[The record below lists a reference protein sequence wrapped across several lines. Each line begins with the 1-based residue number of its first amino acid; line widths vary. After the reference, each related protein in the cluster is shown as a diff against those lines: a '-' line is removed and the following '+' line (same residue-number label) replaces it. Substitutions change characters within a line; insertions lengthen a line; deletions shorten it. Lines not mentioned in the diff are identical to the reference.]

1 MNTVV
6 AIHGASG
13 RLGQLIAA
21 EAGDTFTGPV
31 PRRGDIPVCDVVI
44 DVTSGPGLTQ
54 LLSRLT
60 GQPLLIGTTGD
71 LPTEAIEA
79 YALIA
84 PVAIVPNFSAGVPLL
99 LKLIQQAIDQMP
111 EDWAVE
117 IVEAH
122 HDQKLDAPSG
132 TAKRMQ
138 RAVAEAGDVFVEQP
152 LAMGRKRNALET
164 GIGEVAQS
172 AFQQMV
178 DGQLDDSFVIDQ
190 DTVIHLAEFTVAKID
205 QGHTEFD
212 QLPGKQRRCDPRDYA
227 VGAPVFQPGGGRIV
241 VGPLFVVKDPGAEGP
256 RIGGDSL
263 LQPAAEAVGG
273 LDQQRDS

>member
-31 PRRGDIPVCDVVI
+31 PRQGDIPVCDVVI

-79 YALIA
+79 YALTA

-138 RAVAEAGDVFVEQP
+138 RAVAEAGGPTETPTHAIRLGDTIGEHTIWLSGPGERLEIKHVATRREVFAIGALRWSAWLKEQP
-152 LAMGRKRNALET
+152 
-164 GIGEVAQS
+164 
-172 AFQQMV
+172 
-178 DGQLDDSFVIDQ
+178 
-190 DTVIHLAEFTVAKID
+190 
-205 QGHTEFD
+205 
-212 QLPGKQRRCDPRDYA
+212 PGVYRP
-227 VGAPVFQPGGGRIV
+227 
-241 VGPLFVVKDPGAEGP
+241 
-256 RIGGDSL
+256 
-263 LQPAAEAVGG
+263 
-273 LDQQRDS
+273 